1 MTRPHP
7 DSTGALDG
15 AAPSRALLLGARDT
29 LPLLPGVVPFG
40 LIYGATALAA
50 GLPAWLAQAMSAIIF
65 AGSAQFAVVLLV
77 SGGAS
82 AFVLVLT
89 AATLNLRHLL
99 YSASIG
105 PTVRDAPR
113 GWRLALAYL
122 LTDEV
127 YGVVIGRMLRMPMGQ
142 RLRYMLGSG
151 LTLWGSWQLST
162 LIGILIGA
170 RIPASWSLDFA
181 ATLTFIALVVPLL
194 RDRAVIGAAA
204 VAAVVAALTLDAPL
218 KLGLAAAAVA
228 GIAAGVALDRWAPRR
243 ATRAATA
250 STTSSTSATSVAPTA
265 DSAASDHAA
274 PPTTHAQEG

>member
-1 MTRPHP
+1 MTR
-7 DSTGALDG
+7 SQSELDEAHAG
-15 AAPSRALLLGARDT
+15 VTPMRAALLGARDT
-29 LPLLPGVVPFG
+29 APLLPGVVPFG

-82 AFVLVLT
+82 ALVLVLT

-105 PTVRDAPR
+105 PTVRGGPR

-127 YGVVIGRMLRMPMGQ
+127 YGVVIGRMMSMPMRP

-151 LTLWGSWQLST
+151 LTLWGSWQIST
-162 LIGILIGA
+162 LVGILIGA

-194 RDRAVIGAAA
+194 RDRALIGAAL
-204 VAAVVAALTLDAPL
+204 VAGIVAALTLGAPL
-218 KLGLAAAAVA
+218 KLGLALAALAGIVA
-228 GIAAGVALDRWAPRR
+228 GIALDRWLPSHDAKTDTMMDASLTDPSAADP
-243 ATRAATA
+243 ATP
-250 STTSSTSATSVAPTA
+250 SGVAPE
-265 DSAASDHAA
+265 
-274 PPTTHAQEG
+274 EG

>member
-1 MTRPHP
+1 MTRPLP
-7 DSTGALDG
+7 ESSAVPEGI
-15 AAPSRALLLGARDT
+15 APSRALLLGARDT

-127 YGVVIGRMLRMPMGQ
+127 YGVVIGRMLSMPMRL

-151 LTLWGSWQLST
+151 LTLWGSWQIST

-181 ATLTFIALVVPLL
+181 ATLTFIALVVPML

-204 VAAVVAALTLDAPL
+204 VAAVVAALTLGAPL

-228 GIAAGVALDRWAPRR
+228 GIAAGVAFDRWLPRR
-243 ATRAATA
+243 AKQVDAASDA
-250 STTSSTSATSVAPTA
+250 FLAPTA
-265 DSAASDHAA
+265 DTSASDHT
-274 PPTTHAQEG
+274 PPATCAEEG

>member
-1 MTRPHP
+1 MTSPRGTLGALATRP
-7 DSTGALDG
+7 TL
-15 AAPSRALLLGARDT
+15 RGARDT

-50 GLPAWLAQAMSAIIF
+50 HVPAWLTQAMSAIIF

-99 YSASIG
+99 YSASLG
-105 PTVRDAPR
+105 PSLREAPR

-122 LTDEV
+122 MTDEV
-127 YGVVIGRMLRMPMGQ
+127 YGVVVGRMLTLPM
-142 RLRYMLGSG
+142 RERVRYMLGSG

-162 LIGILIGA
+162 LGGILIGA

-181 ATLTFIALVVPLL
+181 ATLTFIALLVPLL
-194 RDRAVIGAAA
+194 HDRAHIGAAL
-204 VAAVVAALTLDAPL
+204 AAGVVAALTLGAPL
-218 KLGLAAAAVA
+218 KLGLVAAALT
-228 GIAAGVALDRWAPRR
+228 GIVVGVLLDRWPGSRRPSRR
-243 ATRAATA
+243 ATSPASDQAAATEA
-250 STTSSTSATSVAPTA
+250 SSATPEES
-265 DSAASDHAA
+265 
-274 PPTTHAQEG
+274 